1 MKGSPI
7 LSVLVVIFALAAG
20 YFGYWAFAT
29 PTSVVVDGAPVASA
43 ELMHYQSQNL
53 VLSLGLAILAAIL
66 HATSAIVGAL
76 NGRVPAE

>member
-7 LSVLVVIFALAAG
+7 LSVLVVIFVLVAG

-29 PTSVVVDGAPVASA
+29 PTSVLVDGAQVVSA

-53 VLSLGLAILAAIL
+53 ILSIGSAILAAIL

-76 NGRVPAE
+76 NGRAHVE